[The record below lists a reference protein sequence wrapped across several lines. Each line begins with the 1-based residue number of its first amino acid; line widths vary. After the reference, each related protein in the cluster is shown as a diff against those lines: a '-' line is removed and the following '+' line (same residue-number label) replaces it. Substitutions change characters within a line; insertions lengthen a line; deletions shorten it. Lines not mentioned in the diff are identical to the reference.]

1 MGNRLRLRLL
11 KNLFI
16 GLRQNRLTS
25 SAGVETI
32 TAARLDEFLIMVR
45 VPGLLSCEIPAGVD
59 AGTAISK
66 PAGLQFS
73 LALLEA
79 LARNCTP

>member
-1 MGNRLRLRLL
+1 MGNRLRLRLPKFL
-11 KNLFI
+11 I
-16 GLRQNRLTS
+16 IDHRQDRLRSNS
-25 SAGVETI
+25 EVDVI
-32 TAARLDEFLIMVR
+32 TATRLDEFLIMVR

-66 PAGLQFS
+66 LAGLQCS
-73 LALLEA
+73 LALPEA

>member
-1 MGNRLRLRLL
+1 MGNRLRLRLP
-11 KNLFI
+11 KIVFI
-16 GLRQNRLTS
+16 AYRQDRLRS
-25 SAGVETI
+25 SVEAEAI
-32 TAARLDEFLIMVR
+32 TAVRLDEFLIMVR

-66 PAGLQFS
+66 LTSLQFS
-73 LALLEA
+73 LALPEA

>member
-1 MGNRLRLRLL
+1 MGNRLRLQLP
-11 KNLFI
+11 KFLFI
-16 GLRQNRLTS
+16 GLRQDRLRS
-25 SAGVETI
+25 SAEVEAI
-32 TAARLDEFLIMVR
+32 TAVRSDEFLIMVK

-66 PAGLQFS
+66 LAGLQFS
-73 LALLEA
+73 LALPEV

>member
-45 VPGLLSCEIPAGVD
+45 VPGLLSFEIPAGAD
-59 AGTAISK
+59 AGTVIWK
-66 PAGLQFS
+66 LTDLQCS
-73 LALLEA
+73 LALPEA

>member
-32 TAARLDEFLIMVR
+32 TAAWLDEFLIMVR
-45 VPGLLSCEIPAGVD
+45 VPGLLSCEIPAEVD
-59 AGTAISK
+59 AGIAISK
-66 PAGLQFS
+66 LPGLQFS
-73 LALLEA
+73 LALPEA

>member
-11 KNLFI
+11 NNLFI
-16 GLRQNRLTS
+16 SLRQNRLTS
-25 SAGVETI
+25 SAEVGII

-59 AGTAISK
+59 AGTAILRLT
-66 PAGLQFS
+66 GLRFS
-73 LALLEA
+73 LALAEP

>member
-16 GLRQNRLTS
+16 GLQQNRLTS
-25 SAGVETI
+25 SAEVEAI
-32 TAARLDEFLIMVR
+32 TAARLDEFLIMVGA
-45 VPGLLSCEIPAGVD
+45 PGFFSCKIPTELD
-59 AGTAISK
+59 AGTTISTLTD
-66 PAGLQFS
+66 LQFS
-73 LALLEA
+73 LALPEA

>member
-25 SAGVETI
+25 SAEVETI
-32 TAARLDEFLIMVR
+32 TTARLDEFLIMVR
-45 VPGLLSCEIPAGVD
+45 VPGFLSWEIPAGVD

-66 PAGLQFS
+66 LTGLQFS
-73 LALLEA
+73 LALPEA
-79 LARNCTP
+79 LAQNCTP